1 MFKLLLGLLGKGSG
15 GKSVAGNLAWDI
27 REAIKGKELDP
38 EKLIELQT
46 KINAVEAQH
55 RTLFVAGWRPFIGWI
70 CGVALAYNF
79 VIRDL
84 FIWITKLYA
93 NAKPH
98 IQPTKGRHPATN
110 KVLCEASTILIFVCN
125 SISFSGPNSLPFI
138 ASLISQAK
146 PPATDFLP
154 SPPFKR
160 PKINFHIY

>member
-1 MFKLLLGLLGKGSG
+1 MFKFLLGLLGKGSG
-15 GKSVAGNLAWDI
+15 EKSVAGNLAWDI

-84 FIWITKLYA
+84 FIWITK
-93 NAKPH
+93 
-98 IQPTKGRHPATN
+98 TT
-110 KVLCEASTILIFVCN
+110 EA
-125 SISFSGPNSLPFI
+125 
-138 ASLISQAK
+138 
-146 PPATDFLP
+146 PPALQMDHLMTVLLGMLGLGGL
-154 SPPFKR
+154 R
-160 PKINFHIY
+160 TYEKIKGKDK